1 MEGKYVDSVT
11 TIGTSGPTMA
21 DRDKASA
28 ILAVL
33 QGESET
39 FNNPF
44 LRTIF
49 PDGKE
54 VVWPEAM
61 PALDAIP
68 PITFTQR
75 PLNDSQQEAIH
86 AMLALNND
94 SRIVLVQG
102 PPGTGKTTV
111 NMF

>member
-1 MEGKYVDSVT
+1 
-11 TIGTSGPTMA
+11 MA
-21 DRDKASA
+21 DQQKAAA

-49 PDGKE
+49 PDGQK
-54 VVWPEAM
+54 VVWPEEM
-61 PALDAIP
+61 PSLDVVP

-75 PLNDSQQEAIH
+75 PLNNSQEEAVN
-86 AMLALNND
+86 AMLALDND
-94 SRIVLVQG
+94 HRIVLIQG

-111 NMF
+111 ISFLL